1 MPITPIT
8 PLRLYQKV
16 AEQLARLVAAGEL
29 PVGSRLP
36 AERDLAQS
44 LGVSRPVVREAMIA
58 LELAGVVEVRMGS
71 GAYVVHAP
79 SPDLITGGFARALA
93 DAGSGPLALVEARE
107 AIEGETAARAAVAR
121 SDADLSAL
129 AAAIAE
135 MRACP
140 GAAAHSDADHGFH
153 VRIAEAT
160 GNEVLARI
168 VDQLWKEM
176 FSPLFLRM
184 GDATGL
190 FRGAREETAHE
201 HEAILAA
208 IAARDPDAARAA
220 MHVHL
225 ASVRRVLSTP
235 AEDAIPA
242 GGPDLSREAVPC

>member
-1 MPITPIT
+1 MPIKPVAS
-8 PLRLYQKV
+8 LRLYQQV
-16 AEQLARLVAAGEL
+16 AEQLAGLVAEGEL
-29 PVGSRLP
+29 PVGARLP
-36 AERDLAQS
+36 GERELALS

-71 GAYVVHAP
+71 GAWVVHAP
-79 SPDLITGGFARALA
+79 PSDFLTGGFARALA

-107 AIEGETAARAAVAR
+107 AIEGETAARAALAR
-121 SDADLSAL
+121 SDADLAAL

-168 VDQLWKEM
+168 VDQLWREM

-184 GDATGL
+184 GDTTGL
-190 FRGAREETAHE
+190 FRGTREETAHE

-208 IAARDPDAARAA
+208 ITAGDATAARTA
-220 MHVHL
+220 MHTHL

-235 AEDAIPA
+235 AEETHA
-242 GGPDLSREAVPC
+242 SREALPC

>member
-1 MPITPIT
+1 MPITPVA

-16 AEQLARLVAAGEL
+16 AEQLARLVAAGEFPL
-29 PVGSRLP
+29 AGRLP
-36 AERDLAQS
+36 AERELAHS

-71 GAYVVHAP
+71 GAFVVNAP
-79 SPDLITGGFARALA
+79 PSDLLSGGFARALA
-93 DAGSGPLALVEARE
+93 EAGSGPLALVDAR
-107 AIEGETAARAAVAR
+107 AAVEGETAARAAAAR
-121 SDADLSAL
+121 SDADVAAL

-160 GNEVLARI
+160 GNEVLVRI
-168 VDQLWKEM
+168 VDQLWREM

-184 GDATGL
+184 GDTVGL

-208 IAARDPDAARAA
+208 IADRDPDAARAA

-235 AEDAIPA
+235 AEDVVPA
-242 GGPDLSREAVPC
+242 GGPGSTREAVPC